1 MEGDDV
7 VVAVDGEVR
16 LPVNKVNVNLVAIYQ
31 LVPHIAIEN
40 ILDQIYR
47 VVKVKR

>member
-1 MEGDDV
+1 MVAILPVVWVWVEGDDV

-31 LVPHIAIEN
+31 LVPHIAKEN
-40 ILDQIYR
+40 I
-47 VVKVKR
+47 

>member
-1 MEGDDV
+1 MEAILPVVWVRVEGDDV

-31 LVPHIAIEN
+31 LVPHIATEN
-40 ILDQIYR
+40 I
-47 VVKVKR
+47 

>member
-16 LPVNKVNVNLVAIYQ
+16 LPVNEVRVNLDAIYQ
-31 LVPHIAIEN
+31 LVPHFVKEN
-40 ILDQIYR
+40 I
-47 VVKVKR
+47 

>member
-16 LPVNKVNVNLVAIYQ
+16 LPVNGGCTIDLDAKYQ
-31 LVPHIAIEN
+31 LVPDIIREN
-40 ILDQIYR
+40 I
-47 VVKVKR
+47 